1 MDHGRHGHGPGEFKR
16 GIFGVPIDMNLATH
30 AIFDGPGQP
39 LRMGTSE
46 LPTPGPGHVLV
57 RIRLATI
64 CGSDLHTV
72 EGRREA
78 PCPCILGHEAVG
90 DVEAVGPG
98 RDPAWLGKRVTWT
111 LADSC
116 GACRPCTEWG
126 LPQKCERLFK
136 YGHASMKGSGA
147 LSGCY
152 STHILLRPGTT
163 LCEVPEG
170 VPDAM
175 AAPAN
180 CALATAIAVVE
191 SVPGPGRHAVVQ
203 GGGMV
208 GCLVV
213 ALLREAGWER
223 VTVVEPLPARHEF
236 AARCGGIAVLPT
248 QALDLTAGTADAVV
262 ETAGVASVIGEG
274 IRLLRPGGHYA
285 WAGMVHPASRVDM
298 TGEQVIRKCL
308 TIRGT
313 HNYGPRHLHAAMG
326 FLQRH
331 GRRLGLDAV
340 VSTPFGLHDLGAAI
354 EVARSGAHARVA
366 IVPG

>member
-1 MDHGRHGHGPGEFKR
+1 
-16 GIFGVPIDMNLATH
+16 MNVATH
-30 AIFDGPGQP
+30 AVFDGPGLP
-39 LRMGTSE
+39 LRIATTE
-46 LPTPGPGHVLV
+46 IPRPGPGQALV
-57 RIRLATI
+57 RIRLATV

-72 EGRREA
+72 DGRREA

-90 DVEAVGPG
+90 VVEAVGPG

-116 GACRPCTEWG
+116 GECRPCAEWD
-126 LPQKCERLFK
+126 LPQKCESLFK
-136 YGHASMKGSGA
+136 YGHASMNGPGI

-163 LCEVPEG
+163 LCEVPG
-170 VPDAM
+170 DVPDAM

-191 SVPGPGRHAVVQ
+191 SLPRPGRHAVVQ

-213 ALLREAGWER
+213 ALLREVGWQQ
-223 VTVVEPLPARHEF
+223 VTMVEPHQARHAMALRCGAMPMSPEQADQLPAS
-236 AARCGGIAVLPT
+236 G
-248 QALDLTAGTADAVV
+248 ADVVV
-262 ETAGVASVIGEG
+262 ETAGVPSVIPQG
-274 IRLLRPGGHYA
+274 IRLVRPGGHYA
-285 WAGMVHPASRVDM
+285 WAGMVHPASRVEL

-313 HNYGPRHLHAAMG
+313 HNYAPRHLVRAMD
-326 FLQRH
+326 FLRTH
-331 GRRLGLDAV
+331 GRRLALDAA
-340 VSTPFGLHDLGAAI
+340 VSSPFPLHELQKAIDL
-354 EVARSGAHARVA
+354 ARAGHHARVSLR
-366 IVPG
+366 P